1 MRIFVD
7 MDGVIADFQHAVEEY
22 KKDNEIP
29 TDKKLHRPEL
39 KIDFS
44 KIPVMPGAR
53 EALHKLNAAGHDIFI
68 ATTPPWDRPEAWGHK
83 RNWIEEH
90 FPWLKRKMF
99 LTHRKDLLDGDIL
112 IDDTRFRGQPDF
124 KGTWIWFGV
133 DSRCKNWEQVL
144 EFINK
149 KFDNEEV

>member
-22 KKDNEIP
+22 KKDNNIP
-29 TDKKLHRPEL
+29 ACKKLHRPEL
-39 KIDFS
+39 KIDFT
-44 KIPVMPGAR
+44 KIPVMPGAI
-53 EALHKLNAAGHDIFI
+53 EALHKLRTDGHDIFI
-68 ATTPPWDRPEAWGHK
+68 ATTPSWDRPETWGHK
-83 RNWIEEH
+83 RDWIVEH

-112 IDDTRFRGQPDF
+112 IDDTRFRGQPNF

-133 DSRCKNWEQVL
+133 GNGCKDWKEVL
-144 EFINK
+144 EFINE
-149 KFDNEEV
+149 KFDNEEI